1 MIFEDTEE
9 PRSYKE
15 FKRSVLHAVED
26 TEIEADEAYPGAL
39 FTLDREGNEEIIHLS
54 DIAEEEDEASLE
66 EIVHEI
72 LPEIIRKNNSKYFA
86 FVFSGEKTEGKN
98 GKEIVAVLSGSVLQ
112 TDMVFAE
119 VNRKGLLYAEL
130 DSWQKEDYMSYSQLV
145 APLRQ
150 GIVYQ
155 G

>member
-1 MIFEDTEE
+1 MIFEEAE
-9 PRSYKE
+9 APQSYKD
-15 FKRSVLHAVED
+15 FKKSILHTIED
-26 TEIEADEAYPGAL
+26 TEIEADEVYPGAL
-39 FTLDREGNEEIIHLS
+39 FTQDREGNEDVIHLS
-54 DIAEEEDEASLE
+54 DIAEDEEEASLE

-72 LPEIIRKNNSKYFA
+72 LPDIIRRNNSKYFA
-86 FVFSGEKTEGKN
+86 FVFSGEKKEGRN
-98 GKEIVAVLSGSVLQ
+98 GKEIVAVLSGSILQ